1 MNNYS
6 IRMSKTLFSL
16 TFASAMLMLTTGRDP
31 ARANSNP
38 SDAGFLNSL
47 EFQMPDGDNPP
58 NTFGGGVRGGVNFT
72 SPTGEAPRRRVG
84 GGVRG
89 NVNFAAPGE
98 GAPRNTSSGGV
109 RGNVNF
115 AAPGEG
121 APRNTSSG
129 GVRGNVNFAA
139 PGEGAPRNTS
149 SGGVRGNVNFAAPGE
164 GAPRNTSSGGVRG
177 DVNFEAPG
185 SNTTSQTASGGVRG
199 EDLAKVI
206 PLIPAN
212 SYGRTVS
219 GRPTFLVYLPPT
231 ASQEVFFSL
240 QDADRNHHYQKTF
253 NISGQGGIVE
263 ITLPEDAPELEIGK
277 EYVWFF
283 APISPD
289 GILQPDNYSVTGW
302 VKRVESPVPSDQVSS
317 LTPIKLATIYAQE
330 GIWYDTLAVLNA
342 AKLAQPDDV
351 TLASEWKD
359 LLQQVGLEAIAD
371 QPLAEQL

>member
-1 MNNYS
+1 
-6 IRMSKTLFSL
+6 
-16 TFASAMLMLTTGRDP
+16 
-31 ARANSNP
+31 
-38 SDAGFLNSL
+38 
-47 EFQMPDGDNPP
+47 
-58 NTFGGGVRGGVNFT
+58 VNFESVGT
-72 SPTGEAPRRRVG
+72 PAPV
-84 GGVRG
+84 
-89 NVNFAAPGE
+89 
-98 GAPRNTSSGGV
+98 NTSSGGI
-109 RGNVNF
+109 
-115 AAPGEG
+115 
-121 APRNTSSG
+121 
-129 GVRGNVNFAA
+129 
-139 PGEGAPRNTS
+139 
-149 SGGVRGNVNFAAPGE
+149 
-164 GAPRNTSSGGVRG
+164 RG

-206 PLIPAN
+206 PLLPTN

-302 VKRVESPVPSDQVSS
+302 VKRVESPVPNDQLSS
-317 LTPIKLATIYAQE
+317 LTPIKLAIIYAQE
-330 GIWYDTLAVLNA
+330 GIWYDTLAILNA

-359 LLQQVGLEAIAD
+359 LLQQVGLEAIAN

>member
-16 TFASAMLMLTTGRDP
+16 TLASAMLMLTSGRDP
-31 ARANSNP
+31 AQANSDS
-38 SDAGFLNSL
+38 SDAGFLVSL
-47 EFQMPDGDNPP
+47 EFQMPNGDNPP
-58 NTFGGGVRGGVNFT
+58 NTVGGGVRGGVNFA

-84 GGVRG
+84 GGIRG
-89 NVNFAAPGE
+89 DVNFAAPGE
-98 GAPRNTSSGGV
+98 GSPRNTSSGGI
-109 RGNVNF
+109 RGDVNF
-115 AAPGEG
+115 ESVGTPAPV
-121 APRNTSSG
+121 NTSSG
-129 GVRGNVNFAA
+129 GI
-139 PGEGAPRNTS
+139 
-149 SGGVRGNVNFAAPGE
+149 
-164 GAPRNTSSGGVRG
+164 RG

-206 PLIPAN
+206 PLLPTN

-302 VKRVESPVPSDQVSS
+302 VKRVESPVPNDQLSS
-317 LTPIKLATIYAQE
+317 LTPIKLAIIYAQE
-330 GIWYDTLAVLNA
+330 GIWYDTLAILNA

-359 LLQQVGLEAIAD
+359 LLQQVGLEAIAN

>member
-16 TFASAMLMLTTGRDP
+16 TLASAMLMLTSGRDP
-31 ARANSNP
+31 AQANSDSSNP
-38 SDAGFLNSL
+38 GFLSSL

-58 NTFGGGVRGGVNFT
+58 NTVGGGVRGGVNFT

-84 GGVRG
+84 GGIRG
-89 NVNFAAPGE
+89 DVNFAAPGE
-98 GAPRNTSSGGV
+98 GSPRNTSSGGI
-109 RGNVNF
+109 RGDVNF
-115 AAPGEG
+115 ESVGTPAP
-121 APRNTSSG
+121 
-129 GVRGNVNFAA
+129 V
-139 PGEGAPRNTS
+139 
-149 SGGVRGNVNFAAPGE
+149 
-164 GAPRNTSSGGVRG
+164 NTSSGGVRG

-206 PLIPAN
+206 PLLPTN

-263 ITLPEDAPELEIGK
+263 ITLPADAPELEIGK

-302 VKRVESPVPSDQVSS
+302 VKRVESPVPNDQVSS
-317 LTPIKLATIYAQE
+317 LTPIKLAIIYAQE
-330 GIWYDTLAVLNA
+330 GIWYDTLAILSA

-359 LLQQVGLEAIAD
+359 LLQQVGLEAIAN

>member
-16 TFASAMLMLTTGRDP
+16 TLASAMVMLTSGRDP
-31 ARANSNP
+31 AQANSNSTDP
-38 SDAGFLNSL
+38 GFLISL
-47 EFQMPDGDNPP
+47 EFQMPDGDRPP
-58 NTFGGGVRGGVNFT
+58 NTVGGGVRGGVNFT

-84 GGVRG
+84 GGIRG
-89 NVNFAAPGE
+89 D
-98 GAPRNTSSGGV
+98 
-109 RGNVNF
+109 
-115 AAPGEG
+115 
-121 APRNTSSG
+121 
-129 GVRGNVNFAA
+129 
-139 PGEGAPRNTS
+139 
-149 SGGVRGNVNFAAPGE
+149 VNFAAPGE

-206 PLIPAN
+206 PLLPTN

-263 ITLPEDAPELEIGK
+263 ITLPADAPELEIGK

-302 VKRVESPVPSDQVSS
+302 VKRVESPVPNDQVSS
-317 LTPIKLATIYAQE
+317 LTPIKLAIIYAQE
-330 GIWYDTLAVLNA
+330 GIWYDTLAILSA

-359 LLQQVGLEAIAD
+359 LLQQVGLEAIAN

>member
-6 IRMSKTLFSL
+6 IRMCKTLFSL
-16 TFASAMLMLTTGRDP
+16 TLASAMVMLSSGRDP
-31 ARANSNP
+31 AQANSNSTDP
-38 SDAGFLNSL
+38 GFLISL

-58 NTFGGGVRGGVNFT
+58 NTVGGGVRGGVNFI
-72 SPTGEAPRRRVG
+72 SPPD
-84 GGVRG
+84 
-89 NVNFAAPGE
+89 E
-98 GAPRNTSSGGV
+98 GAPRNTSSGGI
-109 RGNVNF
+109 RGDVNF
-115 AAPGEG
+115 ESVGTPAP
-121 APRNTSSG
+121 
-129 GVRGNVNFAA
+129 V
-139 PGEGAPRNTS
+139 
-149 SGGVRGNVNFAAPGE
+149 
-164 GAPRNTSSGGVRG
+164 NTSSGGVRG

-206 PLIPAN
+206 PLLPTN

-263 ITLPEDAPELEIGK
+263 ITLPADAPELEIGK

-302 VKRVESPVPSDQVSS
+302 VKRVESPVPNDQVSS
-317 LTPIKLATIYAQE
+317 LTPIKLAIIYAQE
-330 GIWYDTLAVLNA
+330 GIWYDTLAILSA

-359 LLQQVGLEAIAD
+359 LLQQVGLEAIAN

>member
-16 TFASAMLMLTTGRDP
+16 TLASAMLMLASGRDP
-31 ARANSNP
+31 AQANSDSSNP
-38 SDAGFLNSL
+38 GFLISL
-47 EFQMPDGDNPP
+47 EFQMPDGDRPP
-58 NTFGGGVRGGVNFT
+58 NTVGGGVRGSVNFT

-89 NVNFAAPGE
+89 DVNFAAPGE
-98 GAPRNTSSGGV
+98 GSPRNTSSGGI
-109 RGNVNF
+109 RGDVNF

-121 APRNTSSG
+121 SPRNTSSG
-129 GVRGNVNFAA
+129 GIRGDVNFESVGTPA
-139 PGEGAPRNTS
+139 P
-149 SGGVRGNVNFAAPGE
+149 V
-164 GAPRNTSSGGVRG
+164 NTSSGGVRG

-206 PLIPAN
+206 PLLPTN

-253 NISGQGGIVE
+253 KISGQGGIVE
-263 ITLPEDAPELEIGK
+263 ITLPADAPELEIGK

-302 VKRVESPVPSDQVSS
+302 VKRVESPVPNDQVSS
-317 LTPIKLATIYAQE
+317 LTPIKLAIIYAQE
-330 GIWYDTLAVLNA
+330 GIWYDTLAILSA

-359 LLQQVGLEAIAD
+359 LLQQVGLEAIAN